1 MATGALVPAESGIFS
16 RIAPVAVLSA
26 YRSPW
31 NVVVNTTLLVTVA
44 APYGEDGSLVSH
56 SIFPVSWLTA
66 TISPVALKTAWMVA
80 AADPEGR
87 PVAFIGSGRSLTAAK
102 VVEPLLASWVSMP
115 PIRPG
120 SMQTSAGSPRCEVGL
135 AYSVSSPSLFCQEWT
150 PTGSFQ

>member
-56 SIFPVSWLTA
+56 SIFPVSWSTA
-66 TISPVALKTAWMVA
+66 TISPVALRMAAENVALVTAAPWTVM
-80 AADPEGR
+80 
-87 PVAFIGSGRSLTAAK
+87 GSGRLLTA
-102 VVEPLLASWVSMP
+102 
-115 PIRPG
+115 
-120 SMQTSAGSPRCEVGL
+120 
-135 AYSVSSPSLFCQEWT
+135 
-150 PTGSFQ
+150 